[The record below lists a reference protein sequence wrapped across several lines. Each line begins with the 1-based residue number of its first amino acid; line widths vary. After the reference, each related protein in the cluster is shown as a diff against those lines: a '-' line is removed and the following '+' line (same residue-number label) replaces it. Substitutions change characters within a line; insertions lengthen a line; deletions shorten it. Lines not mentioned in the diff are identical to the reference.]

1 MMIPRNAPHTGT
13 AIPLVTKGRVIKAA
27 AWFLMQGGLL
37 TGLSAA
43 EPWAPPT
50 PFPEQR
56 YENGWRKNPFTLK
69 TAPVAVQRESF
80 AKNLALGS
88 MYDDVDGVTSVVIV
102 NTKTRERTR
111 LRGQEPSANGI
122 RVEESVIADTRRDSY
137 AVVVM
142 GGEKATLR
150 YDEAFLK
157 QMAAGGGV
165 SPTGAGAAQRHAAN
179 GGAEPMGDG
188 QPAPMTAMNGAPA
201 MGGGGA
207 APNAPMSNVAGGG
220 PAPTP
225 PAVRTPYPN
234 GRPTI
239 ANRRR
244 LTAPQGVPQP
254 PPQPLAPT
262 DNP

>member
-1 MMIPRNAPHTGT
+1 MIPRHAPQPGT
-13 AIPLVTKGRVIKAA
+13 TIPLVARARAMKAA
-27 AWFLMQGGLL
+27 VWVLLQAGLVS
-37 TGLSAA
+37 GLSAA

-69 TAPVAVQRESF
+69 TAPVAIQRESF

-88 MYDDVDGVTSVVIV
+88 MYDDADGVTSVVVV
-102 NTKTRERTR
+102 NTKTRERSR
-111 LRGQEPSANGI
+111 LRGQEAGTNGM

-157 QMAAGGGV
+157 QLAAGGGV
-165 SPTGAGAAQRHAAN
+165 SPTGTGAGQRQAAGN
-179 GGAEPMGDG
+179 GATPTGDG

-201 MGGGGA
+201 MGAGST
-207 APNAPMSNVAGGG
+207 APNASVPNVSGNG

-225 PAVRTPYPN
+225 PGVRTPYPS

-244 LTAPQGVPQP
+244 LTAPQGAPQP

>member
-1 MMIPRNAPHTGT
+1 MMKSRNAPAAST
-13 AIPLVTKGRVIKAA
+13 AIPAARGRVVQLAFWTVLQA
-27 AWFLMQGGLL
+27 GFLA
-37 TGLSAA
+37 GLSAS
-43 EPWAPPT
+43 EPWAPPS

-69 TAPVAVQRESF
+69 TAPVAIQRESF

-102 NTKTRERTR
+102 NTKTRERSR
-111 LRGQEPSANGI
+111 LRGQEPGDNGM

-137 AVVVM
+137 AVVTM

-157 QMAAGGGV
+157 QMAAGGGA
-165 SPTGAGAAQRHAAN
+165 SPTGAGAAQQRAASN
-179 GGAEPMGDG
+179 GAEPSSTG
-188 QPAPMTAMNGAPA
+188 QPAPLTAMNGAPA
-201 MGGGGA
+201 TGSGGS
-207 APNAPMSNVAGGG
+207 APNASLSPGSGNG

-225 PAVRTPYPN
+225 PGVRTPFPT

-244 LTAPQGVPQP
+244 LTAPQGVPQSP
-254 PPQPLAPT
+254 PAPLMPT

>member
-1 MMIPRNAPHTGT
+1 MQ
-13 AIPLVTKGRVIKAA
+13 AA
-27 AWFLMQGGLL
+27 AWILLQGSLL
-37 TGLSAA
+37 TGLPAA

-69 TAPVAVQRESF
+69 TAPVAIQRESF

-102 NTKTRERTR
+102 NTKTRERSR
-111 LRGQEPSANGI
+111 LRGQEPAANGM

-157 QMAAGGGV
+157 QMAAGGGS
-165 SPTGAGAAQRHAAN
+165 SPTGAGAAQRHSNAN
-179 GGAEPMGDG
+179 GADPSGEG
-188 QPAPMTAMNGAPA
+188 QSAPVTTMNGAPP
-201 MGGGGA
+201 MGGGA
-207 APNAPMSNVAGGG
+207 TAPNTPMSNVSGGG

-225 PAVRTPYPN
+225 SGVRTPYPN

-254 PPQPLAPT
+254 PPPPLAPT